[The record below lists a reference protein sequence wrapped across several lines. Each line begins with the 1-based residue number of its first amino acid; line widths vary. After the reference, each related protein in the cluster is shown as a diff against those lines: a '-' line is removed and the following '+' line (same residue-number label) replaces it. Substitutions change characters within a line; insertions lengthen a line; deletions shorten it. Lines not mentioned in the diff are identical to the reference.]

1 MELIERKGN
10 PNFRLK
16 KRPDRGDRERDKK
29 ISRESSY
36 ERATFFFFFP
46 ERGWRVGRGRRKGT
60 DEGVRISQNQKFMM
74 LLCLCICIP
83 FHACGC

>member
-29 ISRESSY
+29 NIARE
-36 ERATFFFFFP
+36 
-46 ERGWRVGRGRRKGT
+46 
-60 DEGVRISQNQKFMM
+60 
-74 LLCLCICIP
+74 
-83 FHACGC
+83 

>member
-36 ERATFFFFFP
+36 ERATFFFFFFQ
-46 ERGWRVGRGRRKGT
+46 R
-60 DEGVRISQNQKFMM
+60 EG
-74 LLCLCICIP
+74 
-83 FHACGC
+83 

>member
-36 ERATFFFFFP
+36 ERATFFFFFFSR
-46 ERGWRVGRGRRKGT
+46 ERV
-60 DEGVRISQNQKFMM
+60 EGGKRE
-74 LLCLCICIP
+74 
-83 FHACGC
+83 AERYR